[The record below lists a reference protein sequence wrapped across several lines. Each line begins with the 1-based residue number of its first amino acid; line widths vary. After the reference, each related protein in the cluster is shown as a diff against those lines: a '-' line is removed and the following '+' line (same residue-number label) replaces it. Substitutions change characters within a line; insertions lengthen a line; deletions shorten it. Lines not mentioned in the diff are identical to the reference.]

1 MGVDMEEGT
10 FVADALDIRVLL
22 GHRVRFAHV
31 NIQFVLFYVESFEA
45 SHAGPFEYDL
55 FLG

>member
-1 MGVDMEEGT
+1 MEEGA

-22 GHRVRFAHV
+22 RRWIRFAHV
-31 NIQFVLFYVESFEA
+31 SIKFVLFYVESFEA
-45 SHAGPFEYDL
+45 SHAGTFEYDL